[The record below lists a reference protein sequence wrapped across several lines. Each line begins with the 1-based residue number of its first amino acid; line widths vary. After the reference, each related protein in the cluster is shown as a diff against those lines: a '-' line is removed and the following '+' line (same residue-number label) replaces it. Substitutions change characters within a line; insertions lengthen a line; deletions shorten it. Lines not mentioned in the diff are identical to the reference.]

1 MSAVA
6 VRQQGTAL
14 TIQEGQTEFS
24 PGQVATLRQLGVEA
38 AGREDLAIFFHQA
51 VRTGLDPFARQ
62 IYMIGRNQKNP
73 RTQQWET
80 KYTIQTGI
88 DGYRLIAR
96 RAADRAHETL
106 GYEDTLWCGEDGQWR
121 DVWLPT
127 TPPAAAKAT
136 VVRAGQKFTATAL
149 WSEYVQTKKD
159 GGVSTMWAKMS
170 STMLAKCAEALA
182 LRKAFPQDL
191 SGIYTAEEMAQADNQ
206 HPAPAP
212 APEPAPEPKPKQT
225 RSRKPVTPI
234 EPPADLPAP
243 ADDEPAEIVDEPAVE
258 LITEPQSKMMFALLH
273 QNGFT
278 DDGTSAQK
286 EYIESIIGRQLTSRR
301 DITKAEATRI
311 IDLLND
317 AAPDAA

>member
-1 MSAVA
+1 MSEVA
-6 VRQQGTAL
+6 VQQPQATAL
-14 TIQEGQTEFS
+14 SVKIQYAQAMAQS
-24 PGQVATLRQLGVEA
+24 SLLPRQYQKQPANLLFALEYADALGVSPIH
-38 AGREDLAIFFHQA
+38 AITSIHVIEGKPSA
-51 VRTGLDPFARQ
+51 SAD
-62 IYMIGRNQKNP
+62 
-73 RTQQWET
+73 
-80 KYTIQTGI
+80 
-88 DGYRLIAR
+88 LIASLVR
-96 RAADRAHETL
+96 KAGHKLRVTGDA
-106 GYEDTLWCGEDGQWR
+106 
-121 DVWLPT
+121 T
-127 TPPAAAKAT
+127 TCTAVLIRQDDPDFE
-136 VVRAGQKFTATAL
+136 FTATWTMQQATKANLTGKSVWKQYPSAMLRARVITEVCRMGAPDAL
-149 WSEYVQTKKD
+149 Y
-159 GGVSTMWAKMS
+159 GV
-170 STMLAKCAEALA
+170 
-182 LRKAFPQDL
+182 
-191 SGIYTAEEMAQADNQ
+191 IYTPEELGANVDAGGAPVDLGE

-278 DDGTSAQK
+278 DDGTSGQK
-286 EYIESIIGRQLTSRR
+286 DYIESIIGRKLASRR

>member
-1 MSAVA
+1 MSTVA

-62 IYMIGRNQKNP
+62 IYMIGRNQKNQ

-96 RAADRAHETL
+96 RAADRARETL

-121 DVWLPT
+121 DVWLPS

-159 GGVSTMWAKMS
+159 GAVSTMWAKMS

-206 HPAPAP
+206 QPEPTP
-212 APEPAPEPKPKQT
+212 APEPEPKPKQT

-234 EPPADLPAP
+234 EAPTDLPAP
-243 ADDEPAEIVDEPAVE
+243 AEDEPAEIVDEPAVE

-286 EYIESIIGRQLTSRR
+286 EYLESIIGRQLTSRR

-317 AAPDAA
+317 ATPDAA